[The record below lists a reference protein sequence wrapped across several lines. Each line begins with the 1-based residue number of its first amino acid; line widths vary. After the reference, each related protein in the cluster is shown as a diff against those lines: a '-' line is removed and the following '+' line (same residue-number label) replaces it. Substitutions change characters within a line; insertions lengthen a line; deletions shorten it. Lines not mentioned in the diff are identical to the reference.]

1 MSIPVDEDVSAPLPA
16 GLPSLPQVDLAHSRQ
31 VTRLATAIFDAVSR
45 PLGLDQ
51 ADRLLLAVAALWH
64 DSGQAIRDQGHHK
77 HSYTLIMGLHLPQFT
92 SLQKQQIALIARYH
106 RKALP
111 NPGHEAFAALPAAA
125 QQRVC
130 RLAALL
136 RIADG
141 LDYTHRGLVRA
152 VRAEVRPGLA
162 TFTAQAGREAEAEVQ
177 RAWEKADL
185 FTATFGVVVEVRRA
199 GCGAAG

>member
-1 MSIPVDEDVSAPLPA
+1 MSIPVDEGVSSLLPA
-16 GLPSLPQVDLAHSRQ
+16 GLPALPQVDLAHSRQ
-31 VTRLATAIFDAVSR
+31 VTRLATTIFDATTY
-45 PLGLDQ
+45 PLGLDG
-51 ADRLLLAVAALWH
+51 ADRTLLAVAALWH

-92 SLQKQQIALIARYH
+92 PMQQQQIALIARYH

-111 NPGHEAFAALPAAA
+111 SPRHDEFAALPAAA

-141 LDYTHRGLVRA
+141 LDYTHRSLVRD
-152 VRAEVRPGLA
+152 VRAEVRPA
-162 TFTAQAGREAEAEVQ
+162 VAIFTVQASREAEAEVQ

-185 FTATFGVVVEVRRA
+185 FGETFGRVVEVRLA
-199 GCGAAG
+199 G